1 MCFRLEREL
10 LLDFYSEKMVDA
22 VRKEG
27 IKAVAI
33 IPLKYRGEIIGSL
46 NFASHTL
53 DKIPWSVRNFLESIA
68 LQVVNHIAP
77 ICIEAEL
84 S

>member
-1 MCFRLEREL
+1 MA
-10 LLDFYSEKMVDA
+10 DA
-22 VRKEG
+22 IKREG

-33 IPLKYRGEIIGSL
+33 VPLKYRGEIVGSL

-68 LQVVNHIAP
+68 LQVVNYIAP
-77 ICIEAEL
+77 VCIQA
-84 S
+84 